1 MKVPY
6 TAAHGAIRFSFSR
19 ENGDAD
25 VDRVLEAMPGIIENL
40 RSLSPFW
47 KTKDRPADA
56 AFNPT
61 YA

>member
-19 ENGDAD
+19 ENNDED
-25 VDRVLEAMPGIIENL
+25 VDRVLEVMPRVVEKL
-40 RSLSPFW
+40 RALSPFW
-47 KTKDRPADA
+47 KDGAKAS
-56 AFNPT
+56 FEPT